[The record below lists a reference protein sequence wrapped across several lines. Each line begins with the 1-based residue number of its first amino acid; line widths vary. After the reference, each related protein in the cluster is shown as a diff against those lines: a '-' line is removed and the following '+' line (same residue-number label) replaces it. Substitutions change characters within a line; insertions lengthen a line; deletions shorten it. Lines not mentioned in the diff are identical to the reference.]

1 MPSTDD
7 RTLGLGAVATI
18 SGLLTAG
25 ILLLVVAMTDL
36 LRYLDD
42 GDLSMV
48 GTTDS
53 LLQVVLLTYVGAVL
67 LVLATLWLTGR
78 IEFEAFGSE

>member
-1 MPSTDD
+1 MPSTEN
-7 RTLGLGAVATI
+7 RTVGLGAVGAI

-25 ILLLVVAMTDL
+25 ILLLVVAVTDL

-53 LLQVVLLTYVGAVL
+53 LLQVVLLTYVGALL
-67 LVLATLWLTGR
+67 LVLAVLWLTGW
-78 IEFEAFGSE
+78 IEFEKFGLE